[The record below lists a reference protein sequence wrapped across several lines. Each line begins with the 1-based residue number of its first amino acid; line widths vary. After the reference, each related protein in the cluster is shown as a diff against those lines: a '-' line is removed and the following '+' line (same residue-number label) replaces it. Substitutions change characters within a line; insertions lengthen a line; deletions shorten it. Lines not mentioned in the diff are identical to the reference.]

1 MYEKYSWLLE
11 YLLEVNTSGEYP
23 RILVKYKNPATCVEV
38 ADETYAFYYAFK
50 GFVQAMQYR
59 SGNSYWETANYAD
72 ATVLNKAL
80 DFAPDA
86 VYEEKP
92 VSAEFTLET
101 LPFESSNSNCS
112 RRQKICWLVSK

>member
-1 MYEKYSWLLE
+1 
-11 YLLEVNTSGEYP
+11 
-23 RILVKYKNPATCVEV
+23 
-38 ADETYAFYYAFK
+38 
-50 GFVQAMQYR
+50 MQYR

-101 LPFESSNSNCS
+101 LPLNFQFQLL
-112 RRQKICWLVSK
+112 QKAKNLLVGIKIVNLVVTFGLRYQ